1 LTRPSLWKRFSNNYI
16 DFCGVLSY
24 SPVPEGVEFMDSKLI
39 DALERKI
46 DVLLEAYGALKQE
59 NARMR
64 EELQA
69 LSGERDLIKARID
82 EIIRKMEGI

>member
-1 LTRPSLWKRFSNNYI
+1 
-16 DFCGVLSY
+16 
-24 SPVPEGVEFMDSKLI
+24 MDSELI

-46 DVLLEAYGALKQE
+46 DVLLEVYGALKLE

-64 EELQA
+64 EEIQL
-69 LSGERDLIKARID
+69 LSGERDLVKVRID

>member
-1 LTRPSLWKRFSNNYI
+1 
-16 DFCGVLSY
+16 
-24 SPVPEGVEFMDSKLI
+24 MDSKLI